1 MRWILFDLV
10 VGAALVWLVWDGRS
24 PDPLPSV
31 PAAAA
36 PAIPPVL
43 PEPSVGPAPTAAVT
57 PAPEPMSEAS
67 PPDVTVAA
75 VPASD
80 APASDAP
87 ATDSHADRRR
97 RLQALAREAE
107 TLFLRGQQ

>member
-43 PEPSVGPAPTAAVT
+43 PEPSVGPAPTAALT
-57 PAPEPMSEAS
+57 PAPALAREPAAK
-67 PPDVTVAA
+67 PAPDVPTTE
-75 VPASD
+75 VPAAD
-80 APASDAP
+80 APL
-87 ATDSHADRRR
+87 DRRQ

-107 TLFLRGQQ
+107 TLFLRGQE

>member
-10 VGAALVWLVWDGRS
+10 VGAALVWLVWDGRN

-31 PAAAA
+31 RAAAA

-43 PEPSVGPAPTAAVT
+43 PEPSVGTGPTAAVMPAPLPTPEPSAESVSGT
-57 PAPEPMSEAS
+57 PAPDGP
-67 PPDVTVAA
+67 VAD
-75 VPASD
+75 VPAAE
-80 APASDAP
+80 APV
-87 ATDSHADRRR
+87 DRRR

-107 TLFLRGQQ
+107 TLFLRGQE